1 MILLT
6 LEVGGELLQLS
17 VRSPRPLSDDKWH
30 RVQVEK
36 NIKEAV
42 LLLDGQHREIRA
54 ARTQAHGKLELYTDL
69 FLGKIRALSACE
81 HA

>member
-1 MILLT
+1 MVLLT
-6 LEVGGELLQLS
+6 LEVGGDLVQLS
-17 VRSPRPLSDDKWH
+17 VHSPRPLNDDKWH

-42 LLLDGQHREIRA
+42 LLLDGQHREVRA
-54 ARTQAHGKLELYTDL
+54 ARTQAHAKLELYTDL
-69 FLGKIRALSACE
+69 FLGKKRFSLARE